1 MKMTERQTNK
11 QTKRQTKKDE
21 EKNKDKQINEQTDS
35 FPLSAPNFH
44 HMDLGTDL
52 LRNKQSKKIHFSL
65 FFAINVGHYSIYHH
79 QFH

>member
-1 MKMTERQTNK
+1 LKDK
-11 QTKRQTKKDE
+11 QTDKRKKDEKDEKRQT
-21 EKNKDKQINEQTDS
+21 KNKDKQINEQTDS
-35 FPLSAPNFH
+35 FPISAPNFH

-52 LRNKQSKKIHFSL
+52 LRNKQSKKIHFPL